1 MNRPLHRWA
10 QLDSAA
16 RYFLPREEDKAKV
29 GKELG
34 LQLSQALSKE
44 ELDSPASRKAACIK
58 ASTQAKAAADAVEK
72 SREKTAEKRARGL
85 RREERRLKHA
95 EKLAGQEVKKNKRAE
110 RKKRLMNDAEKPA
123 AKVDVDVDEDKDK
136 GAKRGRLLLALRRT
150 GPGTADYEFIP
161 KK

>member
-1 MNRPLHRWA
+1 MTRLNKNPPCRWA

-58 ASTQAKAAADAVEK
+58 ASTQAKAAADAGER
-72 SREKTAEKRARGL
+72 SRLKTVEKRARGL
-85 RREERRLKHA
+85 MREERRLKRA
-95 EKLAGQEVKKNKRAE
+95 KKLAGQELKKNERAE
-110 RKKRLMNDAEKPA
+110 RKGLTNDAEMPA
-123 AKVDVDVDEDKDK
+123 VKEAVDVDK
-136 GAKRGRLLLALRRT
+136 GPKRGRLLLALRRT
-150 GPGTADYEFIP
+150 GPGTSDYEFIP

>member
-1 MNRPLHRWA
+1 M
-10 QLDSAA
+10 DSAA

-44 ELDSPASRKAACIK
+44 ELESPASRKAACIK
-58 ASTQAKAAADAVEK
+58 AATQAKAAADAGER
-72 SREKTAEKRARGL
+72 SRLKTVEKRARGL
-85 RREERRLKHA
+85 RREERRLKLA
-95 EKLAGQEVKKNKRAE
+95 KKLAGQELKKNKHAE
-110 RKKRLMNDAEKPA
+110 KKGLRNDAEKPA
-123 AKVDVDVDEDKDK
+123 VKEAVDVDK

-150 GPGTADYEFIP
+150 GPGTSDYEFIP